1 MAEDSG
7 NLHGASGIAES
18 GHAFSVGADLVWEK
32 EDGSLAVYSSRQMD
46 GWRVGKYRQTV
57 VVFRGGTF
65 KLAEVRLLGPRRVR
79 YLLTPWAPGGSDL
92 PGLVVHYGEEYVTD
106 REETARHERRTGLEG
121 FFLFFLT
128 PVLGFLGSR
137 MKIALET
144 RYGFD
149 PLRLTTWSL
158 VVQIFILIVGLLFNL
173 GPVFAIVQG
182 KLGIELPGWGE
193 IAYNLFLLFLFLD
206 LVIRMGKRMDGER
219 FQYGLGEW
227 LLWAFRRRPATAQ
240 ARRAAP
246 PVPAPAQSIGA
257 DAAQPATTPEEP
269 DTAVSPV
276 PGSPGSTDVA
286 TEPGKAVPVLRQV
299 GKDLV
304 EMGDDWLRILCHS
317 PMAGWRATRHRKLR
331 VLFGNRA
338 WQIDQVT
345 QGVKE
350 MTIYHLSPWP
360 EKESDPLSEE
370 VRYGEELVAEREQD
384 RRSRAL
390 RERISWGMYF
400 TAMFWGFGWSTFKL
414 RMESTWNIDP
424 RDATRYSLVLQVGL
438 GLLALVWAVMNQLLG
453 RLSPFVA
460 GGIDWGIVGCVVIWP
475 DALVR
480 WIRLCEGGL
489 VQWGFYEWLL
499 RRRPSRSRPR

>member
-1 MAEDSG
+1 MTEDLKG
-7 NLHGASGIAES
+7 LHGASGISES
-18 GHAFSVGADLVWEK
+18 GHAFSVGADLVWER
-32 EDGSLAVYSSRQMD
+32 EDGSLAVYSSRRMD
-46 GWRVGKYRQTV
+46 GWRAGKYRQTV
-57 VVFRGGTF
+57 VVFRGRSF
-65 KLAEVRLLGPRRVR
+65 KLAEVRLLGPQRVR

-92 PGLVVHYGEEYVTD
+92 PGLVVHYGEEYVSG
-106 REETARHERRTGLEG
+106 REETARYDRRAGLEG

-149 PLRLTTWSL
+149 PLRLTSWSL
-158 VVQIFILIVGLLFNL
+158 VVQIFLLIVGLLFSL
-173 GPVFAIVQG
+173 GPVFALAQG
-182 KLGIELPGWGE
+182 KLGIELPAWGE
-193 IAYNLFLLFLFLD
+193 TAYNLFLLFLLLD
-206 LVIRMGKRMDGER
+206 LVIRMGKRVEGER

-227 LLWAFRRRPATAQ
+227 LLWAFRRRPAA
-240 ARRAAP
+240 APERRAAP
-246 PVPAPAQSIGA
+246 PAPVDGA
-257 DAAQPATTPEEP
+257 DAVQPGPAPEEP
-269 DTAVSPV
+269 ESTVSRLPVSPE
-276 PGSPGSTDVA
+276 STDA
-286 TEPGKAVPVLRQV
+286 AAGPGEAVPVLRQV

-317 PMAGWRATRHRKLR
+317 PMAGWHATKYRKLR
-331 VLFGNRA
+331 VLFADRA

-345 QGVKE
+345 QGAKGV
-350 MTIYHLSPWP
+350 TVYRLSPWP
-360 EKESDPLSEE
+360 ETESDPLSEE
-370 VRYGEELVAEREQD
+370 VRYGEELVEEREQD

-414 RMESTWNIDP
+414 RMESTWNVDP
-424 RDATRYSLVLQVGL
+424 RDATRYSLLIQAGL

-460 GGIDWGIVGCVVIWP
+460 GGIDWGLVGMVVIWP

-480 WIRLCEGGL
+480 WLRLCEGGL

-499 RRRPSRSRPR
+499 RRRPPRGQPR